1 MSAKDLRQGVKN
13 MAAGKSVKY
22 LVGIVVI
29 LAVVLVGLV
38 LLKSKPAGN
47 IRIGFMGPL
56 TGEVGSI
63 GTRMKNAAALAV
75 DEANAAGGVAGRKL
89 ELVSRDDLMDPKTA
103 TAALYGMI
111 EADKVACVL
120 GTGMSAIVAAEA
132 SVAGEKRI
140 PLVTSSATAVTLT
153 GMNPYIFRVIPSNY
167 FQAASLAKVAWQ
179 KYNFKRVAILFM
191 QDDYSKDLKDAFTKE
206 YTALGGVVTEA
217 KGFEP
222 TDTDF
227 RIQLTALAAT
237 RPDAL
242 FIPAQ
247 HVATARILLRAR
259 EMGLR
264 FPFLAGETAYTEEVL
279 KNAGRAAEGLAV
291 AGSALDIKNPSAGLR
306 KFTVDF
312 KGKYG
317 EDPDA
322 YAAYTYDA
330 TLALIAALKA
340 TKGAGGGKLRDE
352 LAKVSGVTGVTGAIT
367 FDRNREVP
375 KDYQILEVKAGK
387 FVPLQ

>member
-1 MSAKDLRQGVKN
+1 
-13 MAAGKSVKY
+13 MAAGRQAKY
-22 LVGIVVI
+22 LIGVVLV
-29 LAVVLVGLV
+29 LAVALVGLV
-38 LLKSKPAGN
+38 LFRSRPTGEV
-47 IRIGFMGPL
+47 RIGFMGPL

-63 GTRMKNAAALAV
+63 GMRMKNAAALAV
-75 DEANAAGGVAGRKL
+75 DEANATGGVAGRKL

-111 EADKVACVL
+111 DADKIACVL
-120 GTGMSAIVAAEA
+120 GTGMSAIVTAEA
-132 SVAGEKRI
+132 SVAGEKKI
-140 PLVTSSATAVTLT
+140 PLVTSSATAMALT
-153 GMNPYIFRVIPSNY
+153 GMNPYVFRVIPSNY

-179 KYNFKRVAILFM
+179 KYNFKRIAILFM

-227 RIQLTALAAT
+227 RVQLTALAAT

-264 FPFLAGETAYTEEVL
+264 FPFLAGETAFTEEVL
-279 KNAGRAAEGLAV
+279 KNAGRAAEGMAV
-291 AGSALDIKNPSAGLR
+291 AGSALDIKNPGAGLK
-306 KFTVDF
+306 KFTDDF

-340 TKGAGGGKLRDE
+340 TKGAGGVKLRDE
-352 LAKVSGVTGVTGAIT
+352 LAKVSGVPGVTGTIT
-367 FDRNREVP
+367 FDKNREVP
-375 KDYQILEVKAGK
+375 KDYQIIEVKAGK
-387 FVPLQ
+387 FVPVQ

>member
-1 MSAKDLRQGVKN
+1 MLRIDLRLGGKN
-13 MAAGKSVKY
+13 MAAGRSVKY
-22 LVGIVVI
+22 MVGIVVI

-47 IRIGFMGPL
+47 VRIGFMGPL

-63 GTRMKNAAALAV
+63 GMRMKNAAALAV

-111 EADKVACVL
+111 DADRISCVL
-120 GTGMSAIVAAEA
+120 GTGMSAIVTAEA
-132 SVAGEKRI
+132 SVAGEKKI
-140 PLVTSSATAVTLT
+140 PLVTSSATAIALT

-227 RIQLTALAAT
+227 RMQLTALAGT

-247 HVATARILLRAR
+247 HVATARLLLRAR

-264 FPFLAGETAYTEEVL
+264 FPFLAGETAFTEEVL
-279 KNAGRAAEGLAV
+279 KNAGRAAEGLV
-291 AGSALDIKNPSAGLR
+291 VSGSALDVSNPGASLK
-306 KFTVDF
+306 KFMDDF
-312 KGKYG
+312 KKKYG

-340 TKGAGGGKLRDE
+340 TKCAAGVKLRDA
-352 LAKVSGVTGVTGAIT
+352 LAKVGGVDGATGTIAFGQ
-367 FDRNREVP
+367 NREVP
-375 KDYQILEVKAGK
+375 KEYQILEVKAGK
-387 FVPLQ
+387 FVPVQ